1 MATPFGA
8 MPATHLKVSPPL
20 RSLLTMRLVRG
31 ASFLALLSIAAMSI
45 GCGGPPVID
54 SEEAFATVD
63 ALYTAVT
70 SRRTELVSQVE
81 KRLQSLKADGKLSD
95 AASQRLD
102 AIIAQS
108 RSGKWQPAA
117 EQLDHF
123 IRKQPSRKHG
133 H

>member
-1 MATPFGA
+1 MATPLGT

-31 ASFLALLSIAAMSI
+31 SSFLALLSIAAMST
-45 GCGGPPVID
+45 GCGRPPVID

-123 IRKQPSRKHG
+123 IRKQPPRKHG